1 MTDYGLL
8 PLFPMFLYRGKFE
21 THSKWKDKIFPIIK
35 RRYEEQNGSNSSSWN
50 CDCYTSFFD
59 DSMVDHTMET
69 EIPIAELLQ
78 DISYNIQEA
87 INMAQ
92 FNTNSFFVS
101 QQWFNAYGPG
111 QNQEAHNHIPSHLS
125 GVYYVNYDRY
135 KHISTSFMNPNK
147 MFYEAPR
154 YNIHDYNPDLYGFGC
169 YEEEIQPEIEEGD
182 IVIFPSQIEHTVQ
195 RQPQDLGVKKIGKPH
210 SDELYMSFSF
220 NVELA

>member
-21 THSKWKDKIFPIIK
+21 THAKWKDKIFPIIK

-92 FNTNSFFVS
+92 FITNSFFVS

-125 GVYYVNYDRY
+125 GVYYINYDRY

>member
-21 THSKWKDKIFPIIK
+21 THAKWKDKIVPIIK
-35 RRYEEQNGSNSSSWN
+35 RRYEEQNGSNTSSWN

-87 INMAQ
+87 IDMAQ
-92 FNTNSFFVS
+92 FNANSFFVS

-154 YNIHDYNPDLYGFGC
+154 YNIHDYNPELYGFGC

-220 NVELA
+220 NVELT

>member
-8 PLFPMFLYRGKFE
+8 PLFPMFLYRGKFK
-21 THSKWKDKIFPIIK
+21 THAKWKDKIVPIIK
-35 RRYEEQNGSNSSSWN
+35 RRYEEQNGSNTSSWN

-87 INMAQ
+87 IDMAQ
-92 FNTNSFFVS
+92 FNANSFFVS

-154 YNIHDYNPDLYGFGC
+154 YNIHDYNPELYGFGC

-220 NVELA
+220 NVELT